1 MKIPLT
7 AAAIGLAVSAAL
19 CTPGVAAAIPTSDSA
34 ADVVEALHNQ
44 GYNVLFNSPS
54 TMPLPGCTVNGV
66 HGLMVMMIPDGSLM
80 LRTNPGNPGVV
91 YVDLTC
97 PNRGN

>member
-1 MKIPLT
+1 MKMTLS

-19 CTPGVAAAIPTSDSA
+19 CTPGVAAAIPTSGSA
-34 ADVVEALHNQ
+34 ADVVEALQNQ

-54 TMPLPGCTVNGV
+54 TLPPSRCTVNGI
-66 HGLMVMMIPDGSLM
+66 HGLTVMMLPDGSLM
-80 LRTNPGNPGVV
+80 MRMARDNLGVV

-97 PNRGN
+97 PNSNN

>member
-7 AAAIGLAVSAAL
+7 AAAIGLAVCAAL
-19 CTPGVAAAIPTSDSA
+19 CTPGVAGAIPTSDSA

-54 TMPLPGCTVNGV
+54 TMPLPACTVNGI
-66 HGLMVMMIPDGSLM
+66 HGLTVMMIPDGSLM
-80 LRTNPGNPGVV
+80 LPTNPNTPGVV

-97 PNRGN
+97 PDSNN